1 VIFSFG
7 GIWDAGDFKG
17 CAIHV
22 MNMGIRH
29 LTVPRRNGIET
40 FITSGVQFSSA
51 RVRTITSLL
60 HHKFL
65 KYYIASSSD
74 IEY

>member
-7 GIWDAGDFKG
+7 GIWDAGNFKG

-29 LTVPRRNGIET
+29 LTVPRRNRIEKPSLPVAFNFLQQEYT
-40 FITSGVQFSSA
+40 PSQAFYITSS
-51 RVRTITSLL
+51 
-60 HHKFL
+60 
-65 KYYIASSSD
+65 
-74 IEY
+74 